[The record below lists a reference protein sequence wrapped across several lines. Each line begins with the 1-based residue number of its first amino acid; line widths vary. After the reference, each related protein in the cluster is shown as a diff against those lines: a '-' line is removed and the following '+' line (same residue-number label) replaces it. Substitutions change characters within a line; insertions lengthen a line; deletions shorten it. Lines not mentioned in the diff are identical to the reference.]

1 MTMAER
7 PQVTRTTHILPF
19 ERLSPL
25 DFERLCLWLVRREGY
40 ERAEHLGAAGGE
52 QGRDIVAWRDGRRV
66 VFQCKRVNR
75 LDSSGAERE
84 IEKLQTLPVED
95 QPDAVVFV
103 VSTAVSVTT
112 RDRARAAWGDQGSC
126 DFWAGTELDERVK
139 RYADILHEFF
149 DLGAEGL
156 RTLEPEVGTEPPR
169 YYSTYISYS
178 RTEADRA
185 FALKLYERLKAEG
198 VSCWL
203 YDHDMK
209 PGEVEL
215 DTADRAI
222 REAEKL
228 LRCCSE
234 TSLRSWWVNDEL
246 GKAIEKERALWS
258 EGRELVLIPLKL
270 DDYLMRWES
279 GKASQV
285 RERYPADFVCWQEN
299 SQKFDEQLRRVLR
312 ALKVEGAREAPPS
325 PRM

>member
-1 MTMAER
+1 MTTR

-40 ERAEHLGAAGGE
+40 EHAEHLGAAGGE

-66 VFQCKRVNR
+66 VFQCKRVDR
-75 LDSSGAERE
+75 LDPSRAERE
-84 IEKLQTLPVED
+84 IAKLRSLPAED
-95 QPDAVVFV
+95 RPDDVVFV

-126 DFWAGTELDERVK
+126 DFWTGTELDERVK

-149 DLGAEGL
+149 DLGLGGL
-156 RTLEPEVGTEPPR
+156 RALEPAVAAEPSR

-178 RTEADRA
+178 RTDADRA

-203 YDHDMK
+203 YDHDMN

-228 LRCCSE
+228 LLCCSE

-258 EGRELVLIPLKL
+258 DGRGLVLIPLKL
-270 DDYLMRWES
+270 DDYLLRWES

-285 RERYPADFVCWQEN
+285 RERYPADFVGWQEDPR
-299 SQKFDEQLRRVLR
+299 KFDEQLHRVLR
-312 ALKVEGAREAPPS
+312 ALQIEGTREAVPS
-325 PRM
+325 PRL

>member
-1 MTMAER
+1 MAQR
-7 PQVTRTTHILPF
+7 PQVTGTTHILPF

-25 DFERLCLWLVRREGY
+25 DFERMCLWLVRREGY
-40 ERAEHLGAAGGE
+40 DRAEHLGAAGGE

-66 VFQCKRVNR
+66 VFQCKRVER
-75 LDSSGAERE
+75 LDPSGAERE
-84 IEKLQTLPVED
+84 IEKLRSLPPED
-95 QPDAVVFV
+95 QPDDIVFV

-149 DLGAEGL
+149 DLGPEGL
-156 RTLEPEVGTEPPR
+156 RTLEPTVPAAEPPR
-169 YYSTYISYS
+169 YHSTYISYS
-178 RTEADRA
+178 RTNADRA

-203 YDHDMK
+203 YDHDMN

-228 LRCCSE
+228 LLCCSE

-258 EGRELVLIPLKL
+258 EGRGLVLIPLKL

-285 RERYPADFVCWQEN
+285 RERYPADFVGWRDDHR
-299 SQKFDEQLRRVLR
+299 KFDEQLQRVMR
-312 ALKVEGAREAPPS
+312 ALKVGRTREEAPTS
-325 PRM
+325 RL

>member
-1 MTMAER
+1 MADR

-52 QGRDIVAWRDGRRV
+52 QGRDIMAWRAGRRV
-66 VFQCKRVNR
+66 VFQCKRVDR
-75 LDSSGAERE
+75 LDPSGAEKE
-84 IEKLQTLPVED
+84 IAKLRSLPTED
-95 QPDAVVFV
+95 QPDDVVLV

-112 RDRARAAWGDQGSC
+112 RNRARAAWGDHGTC

-149 DLGAEGL
+149 DLGPEGL
-156 RTLEPEVGTEPPR
+156 RTLKPAVVDAEPLR

-178 RTEADRA
+178 RTDADRA

-215 DTADRAI
+215 DTSDRAI

-228 LRCCSE
+228 LLCCSE
-234 TSLRSWWVNDEL
+234 TSLTSWWVNDEL

-258 EGRELVLIPLKL
+258 EGHGLVLIPLKL
-270 DDYLMRWES
+270 DDYLMQWES

-285 RERYPADFVCWQEN
+285 RERYPADFVGWQDDP
-299 SQKFDEQLRRVLR
+299 QKFNVQLRRVLR
-312 ALKVEGAREAPPS
+312 ALRVEGAREAAPT
-325 PRM
+325 PRL

>member
-1 MTMAER
+1 MTTR
-7 PQVTRTTHILPF
+7 PPVTRTTHILPF

-40 ERAEHLGAAGGE
+40 EDAEHLGAAGGE
-52 QGRDIVAWRDGRRV
+52 QGHDVVAWRGGRRV
-66 VFQCKRVNR
+66 VFQCKRVDR
-75 LDSSGAERE
+75 LDPGGAEKE
-84 IEKLQTLPVED
+84 IEKLRSLLLEGR
-95 QPDAVVFV
+95 PDDVVFV

-112 RDRARAAWGDQGSC
+112 RDRARAAWGNRGSC
-126 DFWAGTELDERVK
+126 DFWAGAELDERVK

-149 DLGAEGL
+149 DLGSEGL
-156 RTLEPEVGTEPPR
+156 KTLEPATITEPPR

-178 RTEADRA
+178 RTDADRA

-198 VSCWL
+198 ISCWL

-222 REAEKL
+222 REAEKVL
-228 LRCCSE
+228 LCCSE

-258 EGRELVLIPLKL
+258 EGRGLVLIPLKL
-270 DDYLMRWES
+270 DDYLSRWES

-285 RERYPADFVCWQEN
+285 RERYPADFAGWREDP
-299 SQKFDEQLRRVLR
+299 QKFDDQLRRVLR
-312 ALKVEGAREAPPS
+312 ALKIEGTREAS
-325 PRM
+325 PAPRL